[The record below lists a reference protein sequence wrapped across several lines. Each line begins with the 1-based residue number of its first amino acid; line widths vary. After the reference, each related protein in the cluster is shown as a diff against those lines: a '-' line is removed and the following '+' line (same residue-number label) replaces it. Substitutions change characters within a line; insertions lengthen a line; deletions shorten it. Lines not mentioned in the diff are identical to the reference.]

1 MEDTGI
7 AVAYINNKSKKI
19 TECDDEEEYS
29 YEEYSDETNWAEE
42 EASEADDRFENRYM
56 NGGNGFTANKK
67 NEDYAR
73 TDLEDTSG
81 WNPQKLKVSLNSAR
95 ETLQEL
101 DDLMNVTLSNLYYAP
116 GLSEE
121 FLDELEQ
128 FEDGPLDKEYDRIE
142 KAIKDTETKEIDNS
156 KKPIKKST
164 KKKTEAVNPEEVKE
178 EVEQD
183 KQETGIKGD
192 IDTEEEAKTAVKK
205 EVYQYA
211 KQQGLDIEKLR
222 KQGIELSEVA
232 ELLDKVV
239 GNMVSKSIIEYEDKT
254 GKSVTWDYDV
264 ANNDIDIV
272 ITEL

>member
-1 MEDTGI
+1 
-7 AVAYINNKSKKI
+7 
-19 TECDDEEEYS
+19 
-29 YEEYSDETNWAEE
+29 
-42 EASEADDRFENRYM
+42 M
-56 NGGNGFTANKK
+56 NGGNGATFTK
-67 NEDYAR
+67 R
-73 TDLEDTSG
+73 
-81 WNPQKLKVSLNSAR
+81 
-95 ETLQEL
+95 
-101 DDLMNVTLSNLYYAP
+101 
-116 GLSEE
+116 
-121 FLDELEQ
+121 
-128 FEDGPLDKEYDRIE
+128 
-142 KAIKDTETKEIDNS
+142 
-156 KKPIKKST
+156 
-164 KKKTEAVNPEEVKE
+164 KTESIEDNKETEKVNSEEVKE

-192 IDTEEEAKTAVKK
+192 IDTEEEAKTAEKK

-264 ANNDIDIV
+264 TNNDIDIV